1 MNKENDEVAV
11 RLDKWMWASRF
22 CKTRSLAR
30 SLIQSGKVSYNG
42 QPCKPGKI
50 VELGAVIK
58 FPAGYDQKEVV
69 VKELSDKRAGAQ
81 IAQTRYE
88 ETEHSKAE
96 REKSETAR
104 KRSAFHSPRTE
115 NKPDKKQRRLIHRF
129 KRQ

>member
-30 SLIQSGKVSYNG
+30 TLIQSGKVSYNG

-58 FPAGYDQKEVV
+58 FPAGYDQKEVI
-69 VKELSDKRAGAQ
+69 VKEISDKRTGAQ
-81 IAQTRYE
+81 IAKNMYE
-88 ETEHSKAE
+88 ETEQSIIN
-96 REKSETAR
+96 REKNDTAR
-104 KRSAFHSPRTE
+104 KLSAFHSPASE

>member
-1 MNKENDEVAV
+1 MDN
-11 RLDKWMWASRF
+11 
-22 CKTRSLAR
+22 
-30 SLIQSGKVSYNG
+30 NG
-42 QPCKPGKI
+42 QQCKPGKI
-50 VELGAVIK
+50 VELDAVIK

-69 VKELSDKRAGAQ
+69 VKELSDKRTGAQ
-81 IAQTRYE
+81 LAQNMYE

-104 KRSAFHSPRTE
+104 KLSAFHSPGSE

>member
-30 SLIQSGKVSYNG
+30 TLIQSGKVSYNG

-58 FPAGYDQKEVV
+58 FPAGYDQKEVI
-69 VKELSDKRAGAQ
+69 VKEINDKRTGAQ
-81 IAQTRYE
+81 IAKNMYE
-88 ETEHSKAE
+88 ETEQSIIN
-96 REKSETAR
+96 REKNDTAR
-104 KRSAFHSPRTE
+104 KLSAFHSPASE

>member
-30 SLIQSGKVSYNG
+30 TLIQSGKVSYNG

-69 VKELSDKRAGAQ
+69 VKELSDKGL
-81 IAQTRYE
+81 
-88 ETEHSKAE
+88 EH
-96 REKSETAR
+96 KSLKPGMKKPNIVKLKG
-104 KRSAFHSPRTE
+104 KRV
-115 NKPDKKQRRLIHRF
+115 
-129 KRQ
+129 RQHES